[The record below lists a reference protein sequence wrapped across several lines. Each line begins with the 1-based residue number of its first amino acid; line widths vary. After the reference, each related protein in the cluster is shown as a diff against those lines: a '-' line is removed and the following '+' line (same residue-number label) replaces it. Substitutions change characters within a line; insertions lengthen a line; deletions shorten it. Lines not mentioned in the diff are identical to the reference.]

1 MSNPKI
7 RFSVV
12 FFSIALAAAAVAG
25 QQSKPTGQ
33 TGSQSG
39 SQTGSHTGH
48 VACWKQVGIAPA
60 AMEQRR
66 AIMQAARTK
75 IEALCKDD
83 SLTAQQKKEQIQQI
97 HKEAA
102 QQAEGLI
109 NPEQAEALKKCQQ
122 QQHEQ
127 AGSHQ
132 GHGAGPCGEP
142 IENEESSPS
151 SSSSSNPSN

>member
-1 MSNPKI
+1 MSNPKV

-12 FFSIALAAAAVAG
+12 FFSITLAAAAVAG
-25 QQSKPTGQ
+25 QQSKPSGQ

-39 SQTGSHTGH
+39 SQSGSHGGH
-48 VACWKQVGIAPA
+48 VACWKQVGISPS

-83 SLTAQQKKEQIQQI
+83 SLTARQKKEQIQQI
-97 HKEAA
+97 HKEAVEQA
-102 QQAEGLI
+102 QGLI
-109 NPEQAEALKKCQQ
+109 SSEQEEALKKCQQ
-122 QQHEQ
+122 QHEQ
-127 AGSHQ
+127 AGRHE
-132 GHGAGPCGEP
+132 GRGASPCGEP